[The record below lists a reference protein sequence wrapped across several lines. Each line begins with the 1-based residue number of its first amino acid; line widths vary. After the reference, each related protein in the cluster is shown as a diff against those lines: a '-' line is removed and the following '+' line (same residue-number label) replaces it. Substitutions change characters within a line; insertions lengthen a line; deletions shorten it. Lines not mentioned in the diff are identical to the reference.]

1 METEVLKIRN
11 TVYEAIDSFFRSHGF
26 YEIAPP
32 ILTSFSCESACVGGS
47 DLISVNYYGRTA
59 YLSQSGQLYLEA
71 LAVQLGQV
79 YSMAPAFRAEPTM
92 LATHLSEF
100 WMCEAEMMDISFLD
114 LIQVINDL
122 LISIIKRVI
131 EQNDH
136 ELKTLDV
143 DITWLEQIT
152 TKSIPKVTYSE
163 ALDIL
168 KQKHTPVVWGSDLSS
183 SDERILSYHFNNS
196 PIMITEYPQKL
207 SSFYK
212 QACPENPECTF
223 SVDVI
228 APGGYGELVGGSMR
242 EYDVEKLR
250 KSLCASN
257 TSFAP
262 FEWYLDIISSN
273 PQRHGGFGL
282 GIERLIS
289 WLCRLSTIQEAI
301 PFPRTEELLCP

>member
-1 METEVLKIRN
+1 MKTEVLRIRS

-32 ILTSFSCESACVGGS
+32 ILTPFSCEIACVGGS
-47 DLISVNYYGRTA
+47 DLISVNYYDRTA

-71 LAVQLGQV
+71 LAVRLGRV
-79 YSMAPAFRAEPTM
+79 YSMAPAFRAESTM

-100 WMCEAEMMDISFLD
+100 WMCEAEMMDISFDD
-114 LIQVINDL
+114 LTQIINDL

-131 EQNDH
+131 KQNDH
-136 ELKTLDV
+136 ELEVLDV
-143 DITWLEQIT
+143 DITFLEQIT
-152 TKSIPKVTYSE
+152 EKSIPKVTYSE
-163 ALDIL
+163 ALNIL
-168 KQKHTPVVWGSDLSS
+168 KQEHTFVEWGSDISS
-183 SDERILSYHFNNS
+183 SDERILSQYFNNL

-212 QACPENPECTF
+212 QTCSENPECTF

-228 APGGYGELVGGSMR
+228 APDGYGELVGGSMR
-242 EYDVEKLR
+242 ECDVEKLR
-250 KSLCASN
+250 ESLRASKVCL
-257 TSFAP
+257 AP
-262 FEWYLDIISSN
+262 YEWYLDIISSN

-289 WLCRLSTIQEAI
+289 WLCRMSTIQDAI
-301 PFPRTEELLCP
+301 PFPRTEKSLCP

>member
-1 METEVLKIRN
+1 MRTEVLKIRN
-11 TVYEAIDSFFRSHGF
+11 TIYKVIDNFFRTRDF
-26 YEIAPP
+26 YEISPP
-32 ILTSFSCESACVGGS
+32 ILTSFSCENACVGGS

-79 YSMAPAFRAEPTM
+79 YSMAPAFRAESTL

-100 WMCEAEMMDISFLD
+100 WMCEAEMMDISFQD
-114 LIQVINDL
+114 LTQVINDL
-122 LISIIKRVI
+122 LISIIKNVI
-131 EQNDH
+131 EQNGH
-136 ELKTLDV
+136 ELKVIDA
-143 DITWLEQIT
+143 DIALLEQIT
-152 TKSIPKVTYSE
+152 EKPIPQITYSE

-168 KQKHTPVVWGSDLSS
+168 EQKCTPIIWGTDLSS
-183 SDERILSYHFNNS
+183 SDEQILSYHFNNS
-196 PIMITEYPQKL
+196 PFMITEYPQKL

-212 QACPENPECTF
+212 QTCPKNPEYTF

-250 KSLCASN
+250 KSLRTSNASI
-257 TSFAP
+257 TP
-262 FEWYLDIISSN
+262 YEWYLDIISSN

-289 WLCRLSTIQEAI
+289 WLCKLSTIQDAI
-301 PFPRTEELLCP
+301 PFPRTEESLCP